1 MKRIFSMLAL
11 ACTAGLYAQT
21 APVDAGFENWTNRTW
36 YYEPAG
42 FLTDNGDHVFR
53 GADAPV
59 ERVTD
64 AYSGKYA
71 ARIHTRK
78 RAEDTLYGTL
88 YIGTPGSYG
97 NEGGRELRPRKRP
110 ELLRGHMKA
119 DLKGG
124 EAFMIVFVR
133 DDKGQVI
140 GLGSNTIS
148 SDITA
153 YEEFSININWFDPDP
168 DAKASF
174 FSFAAISGSSN
185 LESQIPGSNITLDS
199 LWFESADTALFEN
212 GDFEEWDS
220 VVTMEPVHWT
230 ASNFECLSIDSAAV
244 KISSDAYH
252 GSHSVAIVNRR
263 GWNGQIKGYVSNQ
276 TRVAGSME
284 LNGGLPV
291 NNNPGR
297 LKGYYKY
304 FPQAGDRASVHLRT
318 YQSDGTIQEDTIHT
332 LSAASSWTPF
342 TCGLTY
348 FGNDTIDEIA
358 IALHAGDMRTGTI
371 GPRLGSLLMV
381 DSLSIEYGWGLGVTY
396 LYGPSIS
403 LFPNPASDYV
413 KLVPG
418 FGGRF
423 NVLISDMSGR
433 AVMAARDNEGELR
446 IPTAQLPAGMYHVH
460 IQSASGTAS
469 YPLQIAR

>member
-1 MKRIFSMLAL
+1 MLAL

-21 APVDAGFENWTNRTW
+21 APLDAGFENWKSRTW

-53 GADAPV
+53 GAEAPV

-71 ARIHTRK
+71 VRIHTRK

-88 YIGTPGSYG
+88 YIGSPGSYG
-97 NEGGRELRPRKRP
+97 VEGGKEWLSPKRP
-110 ELLRGHMKA
+110 EMLRGYIKT

-124 EAFMIVFVR
+124 EAFVIVYVK
-133 DDKGQVI
+133 DKKGEVLGI
-140 GLGSNTIS
+140 GS
-148 SDITA
+148 SSFYTDVFT
-153 YEEFSININWFDPDP
+153 YQKFDVHINWFDPDSVY
-168 DAKASF
+168 KATY
-174 FSFAAISGSSN
+174 FSLAAISGSSN
-185 LESQIPGSNITLDS
+185 FDSQVPGSNITLDS

-220 VVTMEPVHWT
+220 VVTVEPMHWT
-230 ASNFECLSIDSAAV
+230 ASNFECLSVDSAAV
-244 KISSDAYH
+244 KVSSDAYH
-252 GSHSVAIVNRR
+252 GNHSVAIVNRR
-263 GWNGQIKGYVSNQ
+263 GWNGSVKGYVSNQ
-276 TRVAGSME
+276 TREAGSMGFT
-284 LNGGLPV
+284 GGLPV

-304 FPQAGDRASVHLRT
+304 FPRAGDRATVHLRT
-318 YQSDGTIQEDTIHT
+318 YQSDGSIQEDTMHT
-332 LSAASSWTPF
+332 LGAAANWTPF

-348 FGNDTIDEIA
+348 FGSDTIDKIA

-396 LYGPSIS
+396 LYGPSVS

-418 FGGRF
+418 FGGKF
-423 NVLISDMSGR
+423 NMLINDMSGR
-433 AVMAARDNEGELR
+433 AVIAARSNEGEMK

-460 IQSASGTAS
+460 IQSASGAAS
-469 YPLQIAR
+469 YPLQITR